1 MVPDSILRKY
11 PSGKVL
17 LHNFL
22 LWNICGIYKLCP
34 VPLFCKFCKL
44 AVHFNFFEAKLA
56 GCCYRPIRA
65 KFAKGHSKLYP
76 FMKNDK
82 QRLPNEYVIE
92 KMYDL

>member
-1 MVPDSILRKY
+1 MSSAIILQ
-11 PSGKVL
+11 VL
-17 LHNFL
+17 Q
-22 LWNICGIYKLCP
+22 IGG
-34 VPLFCKFCKL
+34 PLQ
-44 AVHFNFFEAKLA
+44 FFEAKLTS
-56 GCCYRPIRA
+56 CCYRPIRA